1 MYMSI
6 GDAGDPK
13 PSGGSGSVGPSNCAN
28 IIKFP
33 SKRNNKESKE
43 VVFFLIISGFL
54 FNYFKISYNAISI
67 YYFYDI
73 HSGYR

>member
-6 GDAGDPK
+6 GDAGDPS

-43 VVFFLIISGFL
+43 VIFFLIIFRV
-54 FNYFKISYNAISI
+54 FI
-67 YYFYDI
+67 
-73 HSGYR
+73 